1 MQLITLN
8 HHIVL
13 VFCSLLMT
21 TILFSVTTK
30 LPYYNNIEPEFIPQH
45 TRANGTVVEAYERQ
59 GKQFQVN
66 RWVDVPKRIKRRDPE
81 FIKYNQWRIAMGMTD
96 LF

>member
-1 MQLITLN
+1 MTTLN
-8 HHIVL
+8 VIRYD
-13 VFCSLLMT
+13 T
-21 TILFSVTTK
+21 
-30 LPYYNNIEPEFIPQH
+30 LPNYNNIQPEFIPQH

-59 GKQFQVN
+59 GKQFQIN
-66 RWVDVPKRIKRRDPE
+66 RWIDVPKRIRRRDPE